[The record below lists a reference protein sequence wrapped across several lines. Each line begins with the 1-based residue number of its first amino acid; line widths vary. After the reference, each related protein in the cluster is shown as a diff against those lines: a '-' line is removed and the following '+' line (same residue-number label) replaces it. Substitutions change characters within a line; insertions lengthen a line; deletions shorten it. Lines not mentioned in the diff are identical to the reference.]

1 MLRVAVVFSG
11 ALTVCC
17 TRLLFLLITSLWT
30 LAPRA
35 VFTDADSIYC
45 VVLSCIAGTL
55 SCLHHKAWL
64 PLAGG
69 PASRSEHHSCRPKE
83 ALNPAPVCF
92 RLRPSIPQLWE
103 DACWVTELPAVCP
116 RPWRWG
122 WWVDSIL
129 VFSAWLSGSCFC
141 LVFFFGFMEATPV
154 AGVNQSRRFKKNRVS
169 GDSCCCYAQW
179 HAHGQNRRGFCPE
192 IRTLLPGRERCWVG
206 KGCSWW
212 DTVVVGTLQP
222 GSPLQLPQK
231 CNKLH
236 RLWQQGNVCALPWK
250 EKNTPIYFLKN

>member
-45 VVLSCIAGTL
+45 AVLSCIAGTL

-69 PASRSEHHSCRPKE
+69 PASRGEHHSCRPKE

-154 AGVNQSRRFKKNRVS
+154 AGVNQSRRFKKIECLVTAAVATLSGMLMARTEGVS
-169 GDSCCCYAQW
+169 VPRFVHSYQAERGAGWGRAAAGGTLWWWAPSSQ
-179 HAHGQNRRGFCPE
+179 AHLCIFLKSAINCIGCGSRE
-192 IRTLLPGRERCWVG
+192 MSVLSPGRR
-206 KGCSWW
+206 K
-212 DTVVVGTLQP
+212 P
-222 GSPLQLPQK
+222 PLF
-231 CNKLH
+231 
-236 RLWQQGNVCALPWK
+236 
-250 EKNTPIYFLKN
+250 IF